1 MRKISASE
9 AARIEAA
16 RAESARLEL
25 ARRQHEAAQRRL
37 RARAQNTVVAIAA
50 CLALVLIFVV
60 GLFVVDFVPTSNRA
74 PSRGASTD
82 RFTATRTG
90 VVRFEEGGRSHC
102 RQVDFNNETGQFSNE
117 TRVPCH
123 EATSADLGSRMP
135 KSETGDRLEAIR
147 DSFGKK

>member
-25 ARRQHEAAQRRL
+25 ARRQHEAVQRRL
-37 RARAQNTVVAIAA
+37 RAHTQNTVVAIAA
-50 CLALVLIFVV
+50 CLGLVLIFVV
-60 GLFVVDFVPTSNRA
+60 GFFVVDFVPTSKRA
-74 PSRGASTD
+74 PPQASTD

-102 RQVDFNNETGQFSNE
+102 RQVDFSNETGQFSNE
-117 TRVPCH
+117 TRVPCY
-123 EATSADLGSRMP
+123 EATSADSGSRMP
-135 KSETGDRLEAIR
+135 KSEAGDRLEAIR
-147 DSFGKK
+147 DAFGKK